1 MRVRIDL
8 MWQRLSFRTQLFL
21 PLGLSFLVA
30 LAMGG
35 VLLQTFATGQLA
47 DENEPGRRSTRAVA
61 AALNNALNASDD
73 PRKVLEAFVRSLGT
87 VSDVQFRSADAD
99 AAPAPNA
106 GLRGP
111 HGVPQWFVDMIAIPD
126 MDAASPVV
134 IDGRRVGELVFV
146 PDLSA
151 DIFEKWMGFLALISL
166 IAMLMGLTGTIAYL
180 FARSTLR
187 PLRDLGAGLTRIGQ
201 GDYKTPIPVAGPPEV
216 RQSCEEANAL
226 AATLAGLNEDNRNL
240 LHRLVSL
247 QDDERRDLA
256 RELHDELG
264 PLLFSIRAGTI
275 ALSDI
280 SPQAEALGKALQDV
294 MRSVEALQQTNRRI
308 LDRLRPL
315 YIEELGLESSLQTL
329 LQNFR
334 RQAPHIDLTATLD
347 ADIDAIDGTLAQT
360 VYRVIQ
366 EALTNV
372 LRHARASKVHVHAII
387 AGHALDID
395 VSDDGIGFP
404 VDNVFGRGLTGMHER
419 ARALSGS
426 LSLLRA
432 DERTHVRCRLP
443 IEAIRP
449 PRSASTATPTPARRP
464 SH

>member
-8 MWQRLSFRTQLFL
+8 MWHRLSFRTQLFL
-21 PLGLSFLVA
+21 PLGLSFLAA

-47 DENEPGRRSTRAVA
+47 DENEPGRRSTRTVAV
-61 AALNNALNASDD
+61 ALNNALGASDN
-73 PRKVLEAFVRSLGT
+73 PRKILDAFVHSLDPS
-87 VSDVQFRSADAD
+87 SDIQFRPMEAG
-99 AAPAPNA
+99 PAPSVKDR
-106 GLRGP
+106 LHDL
-111 HGVPQWFVDMIAIPD
+111 HGVPQWFAELIVIPD

-134 IDGRRVGELVFV
+134 IDGKRVGDIVFM

-151 DIFEKWMGFLALISL
+151 DLFEKWIGFLALTSL
-166 IAMLMGLTGTIAYL
+166 IAVLTVLTGTIAYL
-180 FARSTLR
+180 FTESALR
-187 PLRDLGAGLTRIGQ
+187 PLQNLGAGLTRIRR
-201 GDYKTPIPVAGPPEV
+201 GDYAMPIPMAGPPEI

-226 AATLAGLNEDNRNL
+226 ATTLAQLSQDNRDL

-264 PLLFSIRAGTI
+264 PLLFGIRASTI
-275 ALSDI
+275 ALAEA
-280 SPQAEALGKALQDV
+280 SPQAGNLGNSVQEV

-315 YIEELGLESSLQTL
+315 YIEQLGLETTVQTL

-334 RQAPHIDLTATLD
+334 RQAPHIDLTAT
-347 ADIDAIDGTLAQT
+347 IDPALNGIDGPLAQT

-372 LRHARASKVHVHAII
+372 LRHANARDAHVQATIADEALAIEI
-387 AGHALDID
+387 
-395 VSDDGIGFP
+395 SDDGGGFP
-404 VDNVFGRGLTGMHER
+404 ERNVFGRGLTGMHER
-419 ARALSGS
+419 VRALSGS

-432 DERTHVRCRLP
+432 DERTYVRCRLP
-443 IEAIRP
+443 VDATRDEP
-449 PRSASTATPTPARRP
+449 PRS
-464 SH
+464 

>member
-21 PLGLSFLVA
+21 PLGLSFLAA

-47 DENEPGRRSTRAVA
+47 DENEPGRRSTRTVA
-61 AALNNALNASDD
+61 GALNNTLSASND
-73 PRKVLEAFVRSLGT
+73 PQKTLDAFVHSLGT
-87 VSDVQFRSADAD
+87 SSDIQFRSVEAG
-99 AAPAPNA
+99 PAPVPKDS
-106 GLRGP
+106 LRGL
-111 HGVPQWFVDMIAIPD
+111 HSVPQWFVDLIAIPD
-126 MDAASPVV
+126 MDAASPII
-134 IDGRRVGELVFV
+134 IDGRRVGDLVFL

-151 DIFEKWMGFLALISL
+151 DLFEKWIGFLALTSL
-166 IAMLMGLTGTIAYL
+166 IAVLMVLTGTIAYL
-180 FARSTLR
+180 FAGSALR
-187 PLRDLGAGLTRIGQ
+187 PLQNLGAGLTRIRR
-201 GDYKTPIPVAGPPEV
+201 GDYVTPIPVAGPPEI

-226 AATLAGLNEDNRNL
+226 ATTLARLSQDNRDL

-264 PLLFSIRAGTI
+264 PLLFSIRAGAT
-275 ALSDI
+275 ALIETTPPSGN
-280 SPQAEALGKALQDV
+280 LGNATQEV

-315 YIEELGLESSLQTL
+315 YIEELGLESSVQTL

-334 RQAPHIDLTATLD
+334 RQAPHIALTATLD
-347 ADIDAIDGTLAQT
+347 PDLNEIDGPLAQT

-372 LRHARASKVHVHAII
+372 LRHAGAIHAHVQATI
-387 AGHALDID
+387 ADSALTIEIA
-395 VSDDGIGFP
+395 DDGGGFP
-404 VDNVFGRGLTGMHER
+404 ADNIFGRGLTGMHER
-419 ARALSGS
+419 VRALSGS

-432 DERTHVRCRLP
+432 DERTYVRCRVP
-443 IEAIRP
+443 VE
-449 PRSASTATPTPARRP
+449 TRRDAQT
-464 SH
+464 